1 MLKSLSIRDYVIVE
15 RLELSFERGF
25 TALTGETGA
34 GKSILIDA
42 LALALGDRADP
53 GTVRQ
58 GAERAEIEVEFDTRA
73 VPAVATWLEEQ
84 GLEAD
89 PDQLILR
96 RLIERGGRT
105 RAFINGR
112 AAPLSQLREAG
123 EHLVDIHGQHEH
135 QRLLRA
141 EVQRDL
147 LDAHGGCDTELAQV
161 TANWREWQ
169 ACRAALADLDRASA
183 ARLAEQD
190 QLRWQVE
197 ELQRLDLQV
206 GEWGEVQHEQS
217 RLAHAA
223 ALIEGAQSALSALSE
238 DDESALARLAASGT
252 RLRILAGFDASL
264 EPLLELLSGSEAQL
278 QEAVQDLRRYRDR
291 VDLDPARLDQVE
303 RRLEAIHGIAR
314 KLRVAPD
321 ALPELRI
328 RGEERLAQLAS
339 VGDASVLAARLDAAE
354 KAYRVAART
363 LSSVRRKAA
372 AKLGKEVS
380 AAMADLAL
388 GVARFEVTL
397 QPLVDGSAH
406 GDERVEF
413 LIATNAGMAPR
424 PLAKVAS
431 GGELSRVSLAIQ
443 VITAHRSAVSTL
455 IFDEVDAGIGGAVA
469 EMVGR
474 TLRVLGA
481 DRQVLCVTHLP
492 QVAACAE
499 QQWTVAKESA
509 AGVTRTAVRV
519 LDPAGRVEEIARML
533 GGASITETTRR
544 HAAEMLGGG

>member
-1 MLKSLSIRDYVIVE
+1 MLL
-15 RLELSFERGF
+15 L
-25 TALTGETGA
+25 
-34 GKSILIDA
+34 
-42 LALALGDRADP
+42 P
-53 GTVRQ
+53 RQ

-252 RLRILAGFDASL
+252 RLRILAGVDASL

-278 QEAVQDLRRYRDR
+278 QEAVQELRRYRDR

-314 KLRVAPD
+314 TLRVAPD

>member
-1 MLKSLSIRDYVIVE
+1 M
-15 RLELSFERGF
+15 
-25 TALTGETGA
+25 
-34 GKSILIDA
+34 
-42 LALALGDRADP
+42 
-53 GTVRQ
+53 
-58 GAERAEIEVEFDTRA
+58 
-73 VPAVATWLEEQ
+73 
-84 GLEAD
+84 
-89 PDQLILR
+89 
-96 RLIERGGRT
+96 
-105 RAFINGR
+105 
-112 AAPLSQLREAG
+112 
-123 EHLVDIHGQHEH
+123 
-135 QRLLRA
+135 
-141 EVQRDL
+141 
-147 LDAHGGCDTELAQV
+147 
-161 TANWREWQ
+161 
-169 ACRAALADLDRASA
+169 
-183 ARLAEQD
+183 
-190 QLRWQVE
+190 
-197 ELQRLDLQV
+197 
-206 GEWGEVQHEQS
+206 
-217 RLAHAA
+217 
-223 ALIEGAQSALSALSE
+223 
-238 DDESALARLAASGT
+238 
-252 RLRILAGFDASL
+252 
-264 EPLLELLSGSEAQL
+264 
-278 QEAVQDLRRYRDR
+278 
-291 VDLDPARLDQVE
+291 
-303 RRLEAIHGIAR
+303 
-314 KLRVAPD
+314 
-321 ALPELRI
+321 
-328 RGEERLAQLAS
+328 
-339 VGDASVLAARLDAAE
+339 
-354 KAYRVAART
+354 
-363 LSSVRRKAA
+363 SSVRRKAA

-499 QQWTVAKESA
+499 QQWTGAKESA